1 MKKALLVL
9 CAALSLAACTKD
21 LEPSADILLE
31 GEELDLKGFGGSFRK
46 LFVLNEGGLGANNAT
61 LDFLNLQKGRYVR
74 SSFRKMN
81 PSVAGG
87 LGDVGNDIAL
97 LGDELW
103 MVINNSGIVEVASA
117 VDETEIAAI
126 AVPTPRNIAFD
137 DNYAYVT
144 SWAGAYATGTYDDK
158 GNYTISDSSNPKGCV
173 YRIGLKTKKIEGTVE
188 VGLQPEGIACYGG
201 RLYVANSGGISSQLP
216 PLYSYDNTLSII
228 DAASFKLVQI
238 IEVAPN
244 LKSVWSDGKG
254 AIYVTSMGNF
264 WDAHTGLYVLFA
276 GNPSQVTLVGSG
288 SAIKPESLHVSCSC
302 CADGAVYCIGTEDEF
317 NWSAVHNYYLWSC
330 KTEDYS
336 SGKLSITLYPQTLTG
351 VPYGMS
357 AVKSSSDA
365 SSHYLVLGDA
375 GDYFNPGTVSC
386 YALDFNGGEKYWSV
400 NAGVC
405 PGHFAIW

>member
-173 YRIGLKTKKIEGTVE
+173 YRINLKNKKIEGTVE

-201 RLYVANSGGISSQLP
+201 RL
-216 PLYSYDNTLSII
+216 
-228 DAASFKLVQI
+228 
-238 IEVAPN
+238 
-244 LKSVWSDGKG
+244 
-254 AIYVTSMGNF
+254 
-264 WDAHTGLYVLFA
+264 
-276 GNPSQVTLVGSG
+276 
-288 SAIKPESLHVSCSC
+288 
-302 CADGAVYCIGTEDEF
+302 
-317 NWSAVHNYYLWSC
+317 
-330 KTEDYS
+330 
-336 SGKLSITLYPQTLTG
+336 
-351 VPYGMS
+351 
-357 AVKSSSDA
+357 
-365 SSHYLVLGDA
+365 
-375 GDYFNPGTVSC
+375 
-386 YALDFNGGEKYWSV
+386 
-400 NAGVC
+400 
-405 PGHFAIW
+405 